1 MRRTTGLLAI
11 TALFAG
17 LAGAAAIAPAAAQIG
32 ASDEPI
38 QITSTKDAVYSR
50 SQGVFTFSENVRV
63 VQGGSQLTSDSLT
76 VYCARTEMPAAAE
89 SCDPISRI
97 IAEGQVIYTTPNEK
111 IRGDRAEYDYAADV
125 ITITGIVILS
135 RGDEGVMRGTKVIYD
150 VGRGTVAVTSD
161 NEPVFGVFNS
171 QRPDSQRPAARPPTT
186 DN

>member
-1 MRRTTGLLAI
+1 LAVCAAFAAQAATG
-11 TALFAG
+11 
-17 LAGAAAIAPAAAQIG
+17 PAAAQI
-32 ASDEPI
+32 ASSDEPI

-76 VYCARTEMPAAAE
+76 VFCARTEIPAAAE

-97 IAEGQVIYTTPNEK
+97 VAEGQVIYTTPNEK

-125 ITITGIVILS
+125 ITITGVVILS
-135 RGDEGVMRGTKVIYD
+135 RGDEGVMRGTKVVYD
-150 VGRGTVAVTSD
+150 VSRGTVAVTSD
-161 NEPVFGVFNS
+161 NEPVFGIFNS
-171 QRPDSQRPAARPPTT
+171 QRPDSQQAGARPPAT